1 MVSWNTPAGL
11 KRSLRALLPWLSCLN
26 GAKTIETES
35 WSTKW
40 PALSTSLASSER
52 HRSLDA
58 LSQAWSSIVGLG
70 TGQGPVL
77 AVTFLGANIV
87 SCPAH
92 NRSPIFLAPAG
103 GHPLERR
110 AAGGGVRRWDR
121 RVPRRGSGCR
131 GACSNAYFQCGLPPE
146 GRVRAYYLQRTRFE
160 SIAER
165 KLRRHQLTE
174 DGNVEIGGRDL
185 R

>member
-70 TGQGPVL
+70 TGPRTRARCYVSWGEHRQLPCAQSEPPYSSPSRGTPTGTPRIVRPAIRLTPRWRRMDSKFQFRDASPRHCQLSEPRAPFSGP
-77 AVTFLGANIV
+77 A
-87 SCPAH
+87 
-92 NRSPIFLAPAG
+92 R
-103 GHPLERR
+103 LERGSTIGEQRSSPTR
-110 AAGGGVRRWDR
+110 AAAPPTR
-121 RVPRRGSGCR
+121 
-131 GACSNAYFQCGLPPE
+131 AAYH
-146 GRVRAYYLQRTRFE
+146 GRL
-160 SIAER
+160 S
-165 KLRRHQLTE
+165 
-174 DGNVEIGGRDL
+174 
-185 R
+185 